1 MMCPK
6 ILIPRW
12 WRGATILLATI
23 APSIIFFYAKSQSA
37 RCGFVMV
44 VMAVMWVTEVIPLH
58 VTALIP
64 VFAFPLMGILSTGI
78 VSRLY
83 LKDSSMMFLGGL
95 IMAAAV
101 ENCNFHERVALFVI
115 LHVGQSPRLLALG
128 FMIVTSFLSMWI
140 SNTATAAMIVPIV
153 DAVVKELTKLR
164 EMDVIKSN
172 EDSHHVGITNDC
184 EETGHIAKNRYLRR
198 GPDGTYIDMHVI
210 KEETN
215 EESEIEQVEVL
226 EVTAARTRKEDAGTE
241 GETRKEAERRKLK
254 AVKMECLSLK
264 QMLFLSVAFSANTG
278 GTGSPLGCGPNIV
291 LMGLLDSFDNSMG
304 LNFATW
310 MMFNVPGVILCS
322 LLCWLWLQILFM
334 CCGKNRVQR
343 STPEMEH
350 ALRKFIEGH
359 YRALGPVSRKEA
371 VVVTS
376 FFILVMLW
384 VFRDP
389 GFIPGWATYYTT
401 PGDSVYVKAATPVM
415 LMVFLLF
422 CIPAESKPA
431 PGAKQVERCMNWEAV
446 HKKVP
451 WEIVILL
458 GGGLVLA
465 EGAKHSGLSIF
476 FSQQLARL
484 KDLPKE
490 ALVVLVCLM
499 ASGMTEFA
507 SNTATASIL
516 LPMLANLAL
525 AIQVN
530 PLYLLIPATA
540 CCAYAFML
548 PVATPGNAI
557 VLSASGMRTSVMIR
571 AGIVMNIVCIIVTVF
586 LINTLGYAI
595 FDLNTIPTFSNSTTL

>member
-6 ILIPRW
+6 VLLPRW
-12 WRGATILLATI
+12 WRGATILLAMI
-23 APSIIFFYAKSQSA
+23 VPSIILFYAKSQSA

-44 VMAVMWVTEVIPLH
+44 VMAVMWVTEVIPLP

-64 VFAFPLMGILSTGI
+64 VFAFPLMGVLSTDI

-83 LKDSSMMFLGGL
+83 LKDSNMMFLGGL

-164 EMDVIKSN
+164 EMDVIKAN
-172 EDSHHVGITNDC
+172 EDSHHVGFTNHA

-210 KEETN
+210 KEETS
-215 EESEIEQVEVL
+215 EESEIGQVEVL
-226 EVTAARTRKEDAGTE
+226 EATAARTRKEDART
-241 GETRKEAERRKLK
+241 EAERRKLE

-310 MMFNVPGVILCS
+310 MMFNVPGVIMCA
-322 LLCWLWLQILFM
+322 LLGWLWLQILFM

-343 STPEMEH
+343 STPEKEH

-376 FFILVMLW
+376 FLILVMLW

-451 WEIVILL
+451 WGIVILL

-465 EGAKHSGLSIF
+465 EGAKHSGLSIY
-476 FSQQLARL
+476 FSQQLTRL

-499 ASGMTEFA
+499 AGGMTEFA

-525 AIQVN
+525 AIQVH

>member
-6 ILIPRW
+6 VLLPRW
-12 WRGATILLATI
+12 WRGATILLAMI
-23 APSIIFFYAKSQSA
+23 VPSIILFYAKSQSA

-44 VMAVMWVTEVIPLH
+44 VMAVMWVTEVIPLP

-64 VFAFPLMGILSTGI
+64 VFAFPLMGVLSTDI
-78 VSRLY
+78 
-83 LKDSSMMFLGGL
+83 
-95 IMAAAV
+95 
-101 ENCNFHERVALFVI
+101 
-115 LHVGQSPRLLALG
+115 
-128 FMIVTSFLSMWI
+128 
-140 SNTATAAMIVPIV
+140 
-153 DAVVKELTKLR
+153 LR
-164 EMDVIKSN
+164 EMDVIKAN
-172 EDSHHVGITNDC
+172 EDSHHVGFTNHA
-184 EETGHIAKNRYLRR
+184 EETGHIAKNR
-198 GPDGTYIDMHVI
+198 
-210 KEETN
+210 EETS
-215 EESEIEQVEVL
+215 EESEIGQVEVL
-226 EVTAARTRKEDAGTE
+226 EATAARTRKEDART
-241 GETRKEAERRKLK
+241 EAERRKLE

-310 MMFNVPGVILCS
+310 MMFNVPGVIMCA
-322 LLCWLWLQILFM
+322 LLGWLWLQILFM

-343 STPEMEH
+343 STPEKEH

-376 FFILVMLW
+376 FLILVMLW

-451 WEIVILL
+451 WGIVILL

-465 EGAKHSGLSIF
+465 EGAKHSGLSIY
-476 FSQQLARL
+476 FSQQLTRL

-499 ASGMTEFA
+499 AGGMTEFA

-525 AIQVN
+525 AIQVH

>member
-210 KEETN
+210 K
-215 EESEIEQVEVL
+215 
-226 EVTAARTRKEDAGTE
+226 
-241 GETRKEAERRKLK
+241 
-254 AVKMECLSLK
+254 
-264 QMLFLSVAFSANTG
+264 
-278 GTGSPLGCGPNIV
+278 
-291 LMGLLDSFDNSMG
+291 
-304 LNFATW
+304 
-310 MMFNVPGVILCS
+310 
-322 LLCWLWLQILFM
+322 
-334 CCGKNRVQR
+334 KNRVQR

-422 CIPAESKPA
+422 CIPAESKP
-431 PGAKQVERCMNWEAV
+431 
-446 HKKVP
+446 
-451 WEIVILL
+451 
-458 GGGLVLA
+458 
-465 EGAKHSGLSIF
+465 
-476 FSQQLARL
+476 
-484 KDLPKE
+484 
-490 ALVVLVCLM
+490 
-499 ASGMTEFA
+499 
-507 SNTATASIL
+507 
-516 LPMLANLAL
+516 
-525 AIQVN
+525 
-530 PLYLLIPATA
+530 
-540 CCAYAFML
+540 
-548 PVATPGNAI
+548 VATPGNAI